1 MKSPRRFH
9 PLKISLLG
17 LLIASSALGSVWY
30 AVKNKA
36 QTRQIKREEIRK
48 DSIETS
54 EVSKKQG
61 VDIVYEN
68 LLGAED
74 RIKLLDTLLNQG
86 ELTQNKKNQ
95 LLMDLKDQNAALNL
109 LQCDFGPEDSVRID
123 QLSLQDFPLEI
134 EKSES
139 DLNLPESNLAKN
151 FSAHWVKS
159 GKVKSKKQIE
169 ISFEYLQ
176 SHSEDSLPIFVLVKD
191 GSGRYLD
198 HIKKCFLKPFSN
210 RSTDNQSDNKLKYGK
225 KIRFRAGLKRSPE
238 SGVPKEIIVY
248 HSSEGYIGHANLK

>member
-1 MKSPRRFH
+1 MK
-9 PLKISLLG
+9 KD
-17 LLIASSALGSVWY
+17 
-30 AVKNKA
+30 
-36 QTRQIKREEIRK
+36 EIRK

-54 EVSKKQG
+54 EVIKKQG
-61 VDIVYEN
+61 VDIVYET
-68 LLGAED
+68 LLGSED
-74 RIKLLDTLLNQG
+74 RTKLLDTLLNQD

-123 QLSLQDFPLEI
+123 QFSLQDMPI
-134 EKSES
+134 EKDMPEN

-159 GKVKSKKQIE
+159 GRVRSKKQIE

-176 SHSEDSLPIFVLVKD
+176 THLEDSLPIFVLVKD
-191 GSGRYLD
+191 ESGGYLD
-198 HIKKCFLKPFSN
+198 HIKKCFLKTGLSK
-210 RSTDNQSDNKLKYGK
+210 SAESQSDNNQKRGK
-225 KIRFRAGLKRSPE
+225 RIRFRAELKRSPE

-248 HSSEGYIGHANLK
+248 HSSEGYIGHAILK